1 MIFTLKIGPGQL
13 ELVSAILKNKS
24 KELPIY
30 SLISLPNIKNYLIVE
45 ANNDNTLKRAIADI
59 PYIRK
64 NSMTIGN
71 VSEKELDSLL
81 NLESVMEKLKPG
93 AIVEIKS
100 GYLKGEKARILRDN
114 PTKEE
119 VTVEILDATIKM
131 PITIKAETVKLYQE

>member
-1 MIFTLKIGPGQL
+1 MIFTLKVGPGQL

-100 GYLKGEKARILRDN
+100 GYLKGEKARIIRDN

-131 PITIKAETVKLYQE
+131 PITIKAETVKLFQE